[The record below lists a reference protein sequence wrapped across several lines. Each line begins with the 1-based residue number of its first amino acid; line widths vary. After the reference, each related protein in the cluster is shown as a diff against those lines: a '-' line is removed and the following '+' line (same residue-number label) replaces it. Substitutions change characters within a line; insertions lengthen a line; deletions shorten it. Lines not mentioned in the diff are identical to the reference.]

1 MAIDSAQYV
10 VLCLIAVAY
19 GFTKTGI
26 LGLSTV
32 LTPVMLV
39 FFTPG
44 QTLGIILPLLILG
57 DFVTLYLLRKSVN
70 ARQALMAIPW
80 GLAGVFAGW
89 RFLAYAQAMPDGGG
103 DAFLRRV
110 IGCVLTLVV
119 LAGLF
124 LRFAEKR
131 AATMKETAKEAAN
144 GTADESTDASAPEL
158 TGAKE
163 RKEGNENNGGP
174 RITPFRF
181 CLAASLAVFGG
192 CITMIANNGG
202 PAWIVYLMLFRLDKF
217 HFLGTA
223 AWIIFILNLAKL
235 PFCIS
240 LGYTT
245 LSTLHINL
253 FMIPFL
259 LAGLLAGRW
268 TIVRIP
274 QKIFDNLVQALA
286 LIGAAYLLLR

>member
-1 MAIDSAQYV
+1 MEINAAQYV
-10 VLCLIAVAY
+10 VLCLIATAY

-32 LTPVMLV
+32 LTPIMLV

-44 QTLGIILPLLILG
+44 QTLGIILPLLVLG

-70 ARQALMAIPW
+70 PRQALMAIPW
-80 GLAGVFAGW
+80 GVVGVFIGW
-89 RFLAYAQAMPDGGG
+89 RFLAYAQDMPDGGG
-103 DAFLRRV
+103 DVFLRRV
-110 IGCVLTLVV
+110 IGCVLALVV
-119 LAGLF
+119 LSGLG
-124 LRFAEKR
+124 LRLAEKR
-131 AATMKETAKEAAN
+131 LPETESEATVRM
-144 GTADESTDASAPEL
+144 
-158 TGAKE
+158 
-163 RKEGNENNGGP
+163 
-174 RITPFRF
+174 TPFRF
-181 CLAASLAVFGG
+181 LFAGCLAVFGG

-202 PAWIVYLMLFRLDKF
+202 PAWIVYLMLFRLDKL

-235 PFCIS
+235 PFCVS

-245 LSTLHINL
+245 ADTLYLNL

-259 LAGLLAGRW
+259 LLGLLLGRW
-268 TIVRIP
+268 TIVRIR
-274 QKIFDNLVQALA
+274 QKTFDNLVQALA